1 MKAAED
7 TPRDQL
13 YFAWAGQIDRPKP
26 EPVVIGRL
34 TTGNREL
41 KGNYYRVQAPS
52 FLIEY
57 ANTQNQSNHSHS
69 VWRDYDGD
77 FGLGRALAALPAGR
91 PRFSG

>member
-1 MKAAED
+1 M
-7 TPRDQL
+7 
-13 YFAWAGQIDRPKP
+13 
-26 EPVVIGRL
+26 

-57 ANTQNQSNHSHS
+57 ANTQNQSNHSHA

-77 FGLGRALAALPAGR
+77 FGLDVLSQHYRLDDHGLAAD
-91 PRFSG
+91 